1 MTNVTTKKSFLDRL
15 TDFVNNKIAPP
26 LVAVSQ
32 IRYLTA
38 LQNAFMTL
46 MPLMILGATAT
57 LVLNLAGLFGESGL
71 NLPAVANAISA
82 VIQPCS
88 PWLTQLVFI
97 SINLMSLLIAMLNG
111 YYIADYYR
119 KKNNKVSAVTGAVL
133 GMTAFLC
140 FINWGTLSENFDW

>member
-57 LVLNLAGLFGESGL
+57 LVLNLAGLFSFRL
-71 NLPAVANAISA
+71 
-82 VIQPCS
+82 
-88 PWLTQLVFI
+88 
-97 SINLMSLLIAMLNG
+97 
-111 YYIADYYR
+111 
-119 KKNNKVSAVTGAVL
+119 
-133 GMTAFLC
+133 
-140 FINWGTLSENFDW
+140 